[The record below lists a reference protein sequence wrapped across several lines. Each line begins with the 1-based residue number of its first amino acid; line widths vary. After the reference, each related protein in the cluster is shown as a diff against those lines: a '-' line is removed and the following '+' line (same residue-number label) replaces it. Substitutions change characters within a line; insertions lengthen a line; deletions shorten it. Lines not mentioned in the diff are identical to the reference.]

1 MLSYPHQT
9 KMRMSP
15 EKRKNLERGIF
26 MVLIIGLTL
35 YGLKDVNAAEK
46 IIRALTDAFALLFN
60 SINT

>member
-26 MVLIIGLTL
+26 MVLITGLTL
-35 YGLKDVNAAEK
+35 YGLKDVDAAEK
-46 IIRALTDAFALLFN
+46 MIRALTDAFALLFN

>member
-26 MVLIIGLTL
+26 MVLITGLTL
-35 YGLKDVNAAEK
+35 YGLKNVDAAEK

>member
-1 MLSYPHQT
+1 
-9 KMRMSP
+9 MSP